1 MYWINKKNEPG
12 WEPKFLEDDW
22 GKYEVAMQILYPQSW
37 QVKMHYIESLIRRKR
52 TSVSDKSE
60 SVIKLLS
67 IIRGSYKHELENLF
81 SGISQMKRF
90 ELATKRLS
98 KISMGV
104 FINTSIKKE
113 SFMDIWSNP
122 DVYKVLDW
130 DITAPFDSDKNEYIA
145 EKAKYSIS
153 YEQFRKAKASKEP
166 ASQLFSLKIY
176 EYDKKRSDSIILRKD
191 GDRYYFFDRNIER
204 IKNYPG
210 IEIIAGNIVRLTAVN
225 FDLKP
230 LK

>member
-1 MYWINKKNEPG
+1 MYWTKKKEKPG
-12 WEPKFLEDDW
+12 WDHKFLEEEW
-22 GKYEVAMQILYPQSW
+22 GRYEVAMQILYPQSW
-37 QVKMHYIESLIRRKR
+37 EIKMHYVESLIRRKR

-60 SVIKLLS
+60 SVVKLLS
-67 IIRGSYKHELENLF
+67 IIRSSYKHELENLF
-81 SGISQMKRF
+81 SGMSSMKRF

-113 SFMDIWSNP
+113 SFIDIWSNP
-122 DVYKVLDW
+122 DIYKVLDW

-153 YEQFRKAKASKEP
+153 YEQFRVPIKTISKKSTLELDRAIELMKPFGDNWRGASYLGRTGN
-166 ASQLFSLKIY
+166 Q
-176 EYDKKRSDSIILRKD
+176 
-191 GDRYYFFDRNIER
+191 YYMENG
-204 IKNYPG
+204 KVKVQKY
-210 IEIIAGNIVRLTAVN
+210 
-225 FDLKP
+225 KP

>member
-1 MYWINKKNEPG
+1 MYWVKKENESG
-12 WEPKFLEDDW
+12 WSHEFLEEKW

-37 QVKMHYIESLIRRKR
+37 QVKMHYIESLIKRKR
-52 TSVSDKSE
+52 TSVSDKNE

-81 SGISQMKRF
+81 SGMSQMKRF

-145 EKAKYSIS
+145 DKAKYSIS
-153 YEQFRKAKASKEP
+153 YEQFRSPRKHIQKKPELELDRAIRLMGNLGKNWGTASYLGRTGN
-166 ASQLFSLKIY
+166 Q
-176 EYDKKRSDSIILRKD
+176 
-191 GDRYYFFDRNIER
+191 YYMESG
-204 IKNYPG
+204 KVKVQKY
-210 IEIIAGNIVRLTAVN
+210 
-225 FDLKP
+225 KP
-230 LK
+230 

>member
-1 MYWINKKNEPG
+1 MYWIDKKESAG
-12 WEPKFLEDDW
+12 WEFKFLEENW

-37 QVKMHYIESLIRRKR
+37 QIKMHYVESLISRKR

-67 IIRGSYKHELENLF
+67 IIRGSYRHELENLF
-81 SGISQMKRF
+81 SGMSSMKRF

-113 SFMDIWSNP
+113 SFIDIWSNP
-122 DVYKVLDW
+122 DIYKVLDW

-145 EKAKYSIS
+145 EKVKYSIS
-153 YEQFRKAKASKEP
+153 YEQFRNPVKVISKKSTLELDRAIELMSHLGGDWGKASYLGRTGNQYYMENG
-166 ASQLFSLKIY
+166 KIKVQKY
-176 EYDKKRSDSIILRKD
+176 
-191 GDRYYFFDRNIER
+191 
-204 IKNYPG
+204 
-210 IEIIAGNIVRLTAVN
+210 
-225 FDLKP
+225 KP

>member
-1 MYWINKKNEPG
+1 MYWNNKKNEPG
-12 WEPKFLEDDW
+12 WEPKFLEENW

-37 QVKMHYIESLIRRKR
+37 RIKMHYIESLIKRKK

-67 IIRGSYKHELENLF
+67 IIRGVYRHELENLF
-81 SGISQMKRF
+81 SGISQQKRF

-130 DITAPFDSDKNEYIA
+130 DITAPFDSDKNEYVV

-153 YEQFRKAKASKEP
+153 YEQFRAPIKTISRKSVLELDRAIELMNPLGPDWKEASYLGRTGN
-166 ASQLFSLKIY
+166 Q
-176 EYDKKRSDSIILRKD
+176 
-191 GDRYYFFDRNIER
+191 YYMENGR
-204 IKNYPG
+204 IKVQKY
-210 IEIIAGNIVRLTAVN
+210 
-225 FDLKP
+225 KP

>member
-1 MYWINKKNEPG
+1 MYWVKKENESG
-12 WEPKFLEDDW
+12 WSHEFLEEKW

-67 IIRGSYKHELENLF
+67 IVRGSYKHELENLF
-81 SGISQMKRF
+81 SGMSQMKRF

-145 EKAKYSIS
+145 DKAKYSIS
-153 YEQFRKAKASKEP
+153 YEQFRSPRKHIQKKPELELDRAIRLMGNLGKNWGTASYLGRNGN
-166 ASQLFSLKIY
+166 Q
-176 EYDKKRSDSIILRKD
+176 
-191 GDRYYFFDRNIER
+191 YYMESG
-204 IKNYPG
+204 KVKVQKY
-210 IEIIAGNIVRLTAVN
+210 
-225 FDLKP
+225 KP
-230 LK
+230 

>member
-1 MYWINKKNEPG
+1 MYWVKKENESG
-12 WEPKFLEDDW
+12 WSHEFLEEKW

-37 QVKMHYIESLIRRKR
+37 QIKMHYIESLIRRKR

-67 IIRGSYKHELENLF
+67 IVRGSYKHELENLF
-81 SGISQMKRF
+81 SGMSQMKRF

-145 EKAKYSIS
+145 DKAKYSIS
-153 YEQFRKAKASKEP
+153 YEQFRSPRNHIQKKPELELNRAIRLMGNLSKNWGTASYLGRTGN
-166 ASQLFSLKIY
+166 Q
-176 EYDKKRSDSIILRKD
+176 
-191 GDRYYFFDRNIER
+191 YYMESG
-204 IKNYPG
+204 KVKVQKY
-210 IEIIAGNIVRLTAVN
+210 
-225 FDLKP
+225 KP
-230 LK
+230 

>member
-1 MYWINKKNEPG
+1 MYWTKKKEKSG
-12 WEPKFLEDDW
+12 WGHKFLEEEW

-37 QVKMHYIESLIRRKR
+37 QIKMHYIESLIRRRR

-60 SVIKLLS
+60 SAIKLLS

-81 SGISQMKRF
+81 SGMSSMKRF

-113 SFMDIWSNP
+113 SFIDIWSNP
-122 DVYKVLDW
+122 DIYKVLDW

-153 YEQFRKAKASKEP
+153 YEQFRKAEGSKKP

-176 EYDKKRSDSIILRKD
+176 EYDKRRSDSIILRKN

-204 IKNYPG
+204 IRNYPG

>member
-1 MYWINKKNEPG
+1 
-12 WEPKFLEDDW
+12 
-22 GKYEVAMQILYPQSW
+22 MQILYPQSW
-37 QVKMHYIESLIRRKR
+37 QIKMHYIESLIRRKR

-60 SVIKLLS
+60 SVVKLIS

-81 SGISQMKRF
+81 SGMSSMKRF

-104 FINTSIKKE
+104 FTTTAIKKE
-113 SFMDIWSNP
+113 SFIDIWSNP
-122 DVYKVLDW
+122 DIYKVLDW

-153 YEQFRKAKASKEP
+153 YEQFRKAGVSKQLV
-166 ASQLFSLKIY
+166 SQLFSLKIY
-176 EYDKKRSDSIILRKD
+176 EYDKRRSDSIILRKN

-204 IKNYPG
+204 IRNYPG

-225 FDLKP
+225 F
-230 LK
+230 

>member
-1 MYWINKKNEPG
+1 MYWVKKENKSG
-12 WEPKFLEDDW
+12 WSHEFLEEKW

-145 EKAKYSIS
+145 DKAKYSIS
-153 YEQFRKAKASKEP
+153 YEQFRSPRKHIQKKPELELDRAIRLMGNLGKNWGTASYLGRNGN
-166 ASQLFSLKIY
+166 Q
-176 EYDKKRSDSIILRKD
+176 
-191 GDRYYFFDRNIER
+191 YYMESG
-204 IKNYPG
+204 KVKVQKY
-210 IEIIAGNIVRLTAVN
+210 
-225 FDLKP
+225 KP
-230 LK
+230 

>member
-1 MYWINKKNEPG
+1 MYWAKKKEKSG
-12 WEPKFLEDDW
+12 WDHKFLEEEW

-37 QVKMHYIESLIRRKR
+37 QIKMHYIESLIRRKR

-60 SVIKLLS
+60 SVVKLLS

-81 SGISQMKRF
+81 SGMSSMKRF

-104 FINTSIKKE
+104 FTMTAIKKE
-113 SFMDIWSNP
+113 SFIDIWSNP
-122 DVYKVLDW
+122 DIYKVLDW

-153 YEQFRKAKASKEP
+153 YEQFRKAGANKKLV
-166 ASQLFSLKIY
+166 SQLFSLKIY
-176 EYDKKRSDSIILRKD
+176 EYDKRRSDSIILRKN

>member
-1 MYWINKKNEPG
+1 MYWIDKKESPG
-12 WEPKFLEDDW
+12 WEFKFLEENW

-37 QVKMHYIESLIRRKR
+37 QIKMHYVESLISRKR

-67 IIRGSYKHELENLF
+67 IVKGSYKHELENLF
-81 SGISQMKRF
+81 SGMSQMKRF

-145 EKAKYSIS
+145 DKAKYSIS
-153 YEQFRKAKASKEP
+153 YEQFRSPRKHIQKKPELELDRAIRLMGNLGKNWGTASYLGRNGN
-166 ASQLFSLKIY
+166 Q
-176 EYDKKRSDSIILRKD
+176 
-191 GDRYYFFDRNIER
+191 YYMESG
-204 IKNYPG
+204 KVKVQKY
-210 IEIIAGNIVRLTAVN
+210 
-225 FDLKP
+225 KP
-230 LK
+230 

>member
-1 MYWINKKNEPG
+1 MYWIDKKESPG
-12 WEPKFLEDDW
+12 WEFKFLEENW

-52 TSVSDKSE
+52 TSVSDESE

-67 IIRGSYKHELENLF
+67 IIRSSYRHELENLF
-81 SGISQMKRF
+81 SGMSSMKRF

-113 SFMDIWSNP
+113 SFIDIWSNP
-122 DVYKVLDW
+122 DIYKVLDW

-153 YEQFRKAKASKEP
+153 YEQFRNPIKAISKKSTLELDRAIELMSRLGEDWGKASYLGRTGNQYYMENG
-166 ASQLFSLKIY
+166 KIKVQKY
-176 EYDKKRSDSIILRKD
+176 
-191 GDRYYFFDRNIER
+191 
-204 IKNYPG
+204 
-210 IEIIAGNIVRLTAVN
+210 
-225 FDLKP
+225 KP